1 MKTIKEYF
9 LDKNPKFFNYFEN
22 NNKCI
27 AIKLSK
33 PLIITLLPKT
43 YLSKKII
50 KNANIF
56 PQNEAT
62 LLGNISDG
70 NAKTKTATS
79 VI

>member
-1 MKTIKEYF
+1 MSLIKIDE
-9 LDKNPKFFNYFEN
+9 LATKNFSCFF
-22 NNKCI
+22 
-27 AIKLSK
+27 KLSK

-50 KNANIF
+50 RNANIF

-70 NAKTKTATS
+70 N
-79 VI
+79 